1 MFNNFTL
8 SKVDDDVATT
18 DHVVMVHT
26 GDDSAPAVDTD
37 DHQRWRVRRRNS
49 IDVDRQPSYCDA
61 QPRVGRTNSIYN
73 GATDS
78 DDTDSGMSEPESD
91 EELPPELHRRHS
103 MPSLHPSPGH
113 DMVKYLVSPNS
124 ETITPVEVPTEWKD

>member
-26 GDDSAPAVDTD
+26 GDDNVATVETD

-49 IDVDRQPSYCDA
+49 VDVDRLPSQCDTPC

-73 GATDS
+73 GAVDS
-78 DDTDSGMSEPESD
+78 DDDTDSGVSEPESD
-91 EELPPELHRRHS
+91 DDHAPELFRRHS
-103 MPSLHPSPGH
+103 MPSLHPTPGH
-113 DMVKYLVSPNS
+113 DMVKFLVRPNS
-124 ETITPVEVPTEWKD
+124 GTIPPVEVNV